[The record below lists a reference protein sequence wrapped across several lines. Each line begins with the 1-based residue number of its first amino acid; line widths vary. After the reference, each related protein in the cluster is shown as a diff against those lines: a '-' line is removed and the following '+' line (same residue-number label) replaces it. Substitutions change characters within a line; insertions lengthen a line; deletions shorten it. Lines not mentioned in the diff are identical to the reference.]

1 MGNEVQAIEHVVVPQ
16 PDETPFHVIKRVDAV
31 EAHARF
37 IARHQAAQEIATVGQ
52 DERIARAKAEA
63 DVVDAARRS
72 QAEIRRHVQTY
83 LKEEL
88 EPIVAGIVADIAKQ
102 MTATLIKGLAGIEE
116 SQAIRL
122 DDIAAGVRRNLLAFA
137 KGGCAPKLP
146 EPEGGM

>member
-1 MGNEVQAIEHVVVPQ
+1 MGNEVQAIEHVAVAP
-16 PDETPFHVIKRVDAV
+16 PEDKPFHVVRQLDAI
-31 EAHARF
+31 EAHSRF

-52 DERIARAKAEA
+52 EERLARAKAEA

-72 QAEIRRHVQTY
+72 QAEIRRHVQSY

-137 KGGCAPKLP
+137 KGGAAPP
-146 EPEGGM
+146 DPEGGA